1 MDYSQLFHSAEIKSF
16 IRQCLQ
22 EDVGSGDH
30 SSLACIAATEKG
42 RSRMLIKEDGIIA
55 GLVLA
60 ELVFHEV
67 DPELKVER
75 LLKDGDP
82 VKKGDIALI
91 VSGSASHI
99 LTAERLVLNLCQRLS
114 GIATATQD
122 LVKKLEGLPT
132 KILDTRKTT
141 PGMRLLEKWAV
152 KTGGGENHRI
162 GLFDMIMIKDN
173 HVDFAGGIEA
183 AIDKAQQYLLANK
196 LRLKIEIET
205 RNLDELKKVLIKGG
219 VHRIM
224 LDNYSIPQ
232 LREAVQ
238 LISGL
243 YETEASGGITAE
255 NIRAYAECGVDFIS
269 VGAITHSVKS
279 LDISLKAF

>member
-183 AIDKAQQYLLANK
+183 AIDKAQQYLLANN

-205 RNLDELKKVLIKGG
+205 RNLNELKKVLAKGG
-219 VHRIM
+219 VQRIM